1 LCQKLSELC
10 GFTLHLKTVKKL
22 ALVFFEPQRHRH
34 MLRHVDLYYDRET
47 QHAYCLYQIATLCR
61 ISPHLELETMTTHIL
76 KRAAPIEP
84 ESRLQIVPAVVIVP
98 QELVI

>member
-1 LCQKLSELC
+1 
-10 GFTLHLKTVKKL
+10 
-22 ALVFFEPQRHRH
+22 
-34 MLRHVDLYYDRET
+34 MLRHVDLYNDRENQNT
-47 QHAYCLYQIATLCR
+47 YCLYQIATLCR

-98 QELVI
+98 QELVIWASTEKTLRVIVGTGPDLIDDVLGERML